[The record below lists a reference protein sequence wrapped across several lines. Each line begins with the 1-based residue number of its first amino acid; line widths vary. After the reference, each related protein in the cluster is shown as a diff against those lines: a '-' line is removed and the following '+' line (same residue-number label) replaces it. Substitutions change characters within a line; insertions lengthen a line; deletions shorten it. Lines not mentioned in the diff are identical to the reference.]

1 MCVSVGVCNCMCGD
15 TGPFSGHKNR
25 VFTSFTQEIRDDEPE
40 IVTHPPN
47 IHSFFFQCFV
57 LSIAFINVI
66 LHMSSPS
73 PWLLSAS
80 LPPSDTLLIEHIYS
94 LVGKLGQW
102 FWAKHMLGTEDAE
115 MKEAGPLQQ
124 GTHILGRDLYRYWQS
139 FANSLVET
147 GRDSL
152 LKHRGER
159 SSHWKVPTHSES
171 SSSSAP
177 YSRMPSCPE
186 MWGFRCI
193 IQPLPPT
200 TLPPLLYHTQT

>member
-1 MCVSVGVCNCMCGD
+1 MWWHWSIHWAQKHSICKFHSGNKRWWARNCYSSAQY
-15 TGPFSGHKNR
+15 PQFLLPVLS
-25 VFTSFTQEIRDDEPE
+25 
-40 IVTHPPN
+40 
-47 IHSFFFQCFV
+47 V

-66 LHMSSPS
+66 LHMSSPL

-80 LPPSDTLLIEHIYS
+80 LPPSNTLLIEYIYS
-94 LVGKLGQW
+94 LVGKMGQW

-147 GRDSL
+147 GTDSL

-159 SSHWKVPTHSES
+159 SSHWKVSTHSES

-193 IQPLPPT
+193 LQPLPPT
-200 TLPPLLYHTQT
+200 TLPLLLYHTQTQTDICV